1 MEDITK
7 YNKKEIFEAEIK
19 PIVNNLIKLCNR
31 ERIPCFMTFLPSNT
45 DKDLNKAYENFYLSP
60 GQYGIHLDKDQF
72 RDHINI
78 TVGFHT
84 TVFADDMGINIQD
97 FDFEEDLDFEEDVLN
112 E

>member
-60 GQYGIHLDKDQF
+60 KINFEIILILLSVFTRQF
-72 RDHINI
+72 LRMTWGSIYRI
-78 TVGFHT
+78 SILKKIWTLRRMF
-84 TVFADDMGINIQD
+84 
-97 FDFEEDLDFEEDVLN
+97 
-112 E
+112 